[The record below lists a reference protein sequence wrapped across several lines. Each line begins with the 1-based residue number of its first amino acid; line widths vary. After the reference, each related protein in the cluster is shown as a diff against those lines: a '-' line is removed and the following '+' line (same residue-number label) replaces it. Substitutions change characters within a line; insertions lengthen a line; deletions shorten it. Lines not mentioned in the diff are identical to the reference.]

1 MLRVT
6 IELVP
11 FGEEEFAQTISEF
24 CVANVGGDKETNI
37 ADYELGGYVVKNN
50 KIEEIAK
57 ELQGH
62 NRDDGVLKL
71 IGEILLLP
79 EKKVEEVE
87 KAELLIH
94 RTRLMLEEKE
104 EDQNADK

>member
-11 FGEEEFAQTISEF
+11 FGEEEFAQVISEF

-50 KIEEIAK
+50 KIEEIAR

-62 NRDDGVLKL
+62 HRDDGVLKL

-79 EKKVEEVE
+79 EKKVEEVIKSE
-87 KAELLIH
+87 RLIH
-94 RTRLMLEEKE
+94 KTRLMLGEEEQK
-104 EDQNADK
+104 

>member
-11 FGEEEFAQTISEF
+11 FGDEKYAQVISEF
-24 CVANVGGDKETNI
+24 CVANVNGNRELDI
-37 ADYELGGYVVKNN
+37 ADYELGGYVVKND
-50 KIEEIAK
+50 KISEIAR

-62 NRDDGVLKL
+62 HRKDGVLKL
-71 IGEILLLP
+71 IGEILLLE

-87 KAELLIH
+87 KAEALIH

-104 EDQNADK
+104 EDQNDSK